1 MDKKQIEEIKNYGK
15 QIKTMGSYQEA
26 VRHTVGQYLGYT
38 GNRGFLNMF
47 REIFQNSADE
57 LIKDSS
63 PCDEIW
69 VAYDERTT
77 ETMVKDNG
85 RGIPFDDIIRVFG
98 KEHTSSNYI
107 KTPGEFSSGRHGV
120 GSKAVNA
127 CSEFFIVDSFILGEH
142 RRVTF
147 RYGDPKTAKTEV
159 LDNKDNY
166 QGTIITFK
174 PIDRMPSDYGHESGK
189 VVMGKVT
196 VQWQEVLELIQ
207 HLLPLL
213 KVGAKVNFIGIDEEK
228 KAHQFHLINKNGLM
242 DGLNEMV
249 SSPIITPIHFEKM
262 REDGRMKAE
271 IVFTFDYKSS
281 DEVIKSFGNFCPT
294 RDGTHV
300 KGFIDGLTKYF
311 KDYMNKFYLS
321 NKSKLNITNN
331 DIRSGLKAV
340 ISVAHLEPEF
350 TGQAKENISNVDLIP
365 FVKQLTIDSLEEW
378 AKSNPS
384 DLQKLCK
391 YFKDVAELRDKAE
404 KGRVKIEI
412 KNASA
417 ISGLPAK
424 YIKPT
429 GKEHTELFIV
439 EGDSAKGSITNN
451 RVNERQGVFPIRG
464 KIINAFSA
472 KREDVLKNSE
482 VAGLIAI
489 IGAGYGRNFDIEKC
503 NWEKVVICTDADPDG
518 AHIRTLLLKFFLLY
532 MEPLITAGKLFATV
546 PPLFGGKINKKFRY
560 FTDRNDYNS
569 YVQNLFTK
577 SYILTTDKGVK
588 LNKQFI
594 VNLLNDNEDYIETV
608 ERISNGYAIDPYLLE
623 DISLHMGE
631 PYIKFKKAIEK
642 KYRFIHVSQDKK
654 TGKLSVDGVVDDKYQ
669 RILFNDNLLLQFNEI
684 KNYLDNS
691 PTSYKVNGDLY
702 SLYGVLKLIKSIEP
716 KSITRYK
723 GLGEMD
729 GKQLFESTIDP
740 NGERTL
746 MRYSVDDVKT
756 EIDRLREIETNNNI
770 LFKDIDISKFI
781 F

>member
-147 RYGDPKTAKTEV
+147 RYGDPKTAKMEV
-159 LDNKDNY
+159 LPNKDNY

-174 PIDRMPSDYGHESGK
+174 PIDRMPMNMGHESGK
-189 VVMGKVT
+189 VVMGKVN
-196 VQWQEVLELIQ
+196 VRWQEVLELIQ

-228 KAHQFHLINKNGLM
+228 KAHTFHLVNKNGLM

-249 SSPIITPIHFEKM
+249 SSPIIAPIHFEKM

-281 DEVIKSFGNFCPT
+281 EEVIKSFGNFCPT

-331 DIRSGLKAV
+331 DIRSGLKAIV
-340 ISVAHLEPEF
+340 SVAHLEPEF
-350 TGQAKENISNVDLIP
+350 TGQAKENISNIDLIP

-378 AKSNPS
+378 AKNNPS

-404 KGRVKIEI
+404 RGRVKIEV
-412 KNASA
+412 KNASV

-429 GKEHTELFIV
+429 GKKHTELFIV

-464 KIINAFSA
+464 KIINAFSS
-472 KREDVLKNSE
+472 KREDVLKNAE

-489 IGAGYGRNFDIEKC
+489 IGAGYGRNFDIDKC

-546 PPLFGGKINKKFRY
+546 PPLFGGKINKKFKY
-560 FTDRNDYNS
+560 FTDRNEYNS
-569 YVQNLFTK
+569 YIQNLFTK
-577 SYILTTDKGVK
+577 SYTLTTDKGVK

-623 DISLHMGE
+623 DISLHIGE
-631 PYIKFKKAIEK
+631 PYSKFKKAIEK
-642 KYRFIHVSQDKK
+642 KYRFIQVSQEKK
-654 TGKLSVDGVVDDKYQ
+654 TNKLSIDGVVDDKYQ
-669 RILFNDNLLLQFNEI
+669 RILINDNLLVQFNEV
-684 KNYLDNS
+684 KNFLDNS
-691 PTSYKVNGDLY
+691 PSKYKVNGEVY

-716 KSITRYK
+716 KNITRYK

-746 MRYSVDDVKT
+746 MRYSVDDVKS
-756 EIDRLREIETNNNI
+756 EIDRLRQIETNNNI

>member
-57 LIKDSS
+57 LMKDSS

-69 VAYDERTT
+69 VAYNEVTA

-127 CSEFFIVDSFILGEH
+127 CSEFFIVDSYILGEH
-142 RRVTF
+142 RRVIF

-174 PIDRMPSDYGHESGK
+174 PIDRMPSNYGHESGK
-189 VVMGKVT
+189 VVMGKVH
-196 VQWQEVLELIQ
+196 VQWQEVLALIQ
-207 HLLPLL
+207 QLLPLL
-213 KVGAKVNFIGIDEEK
+213 KVGAKVNFIGFDEDGK
-228 KAHQFHLINKNGLM
+228 PHQFHLVNKNGLM

-249 SSPIITPIHFEKM
+249 SSPVISPIHFSKM

-271 IVFTFDYKSS
+271 IVFTYDFKSS
-281 DEVIKSFGNFCPT
+281 EEVIKSFGNFCPT
-294 RDGTHV
+294 RDGSHV

-311 KDYMNKFYLS
+311 KDYMNKFFLS
-321 NKSKLNITNN
+321 ANSKLNITNS
-331 DIRSGLKAV
+331 DVRSGLKAIV
-340 ISVAHLEPEF
+340 SVAHLEPEF
-350 TGQAKENISNVDLIP
+350 TGQAKENISNADLIP
-365 FVKQLTIDSLEEW
+365 FVKQLTISALEEW
-378 AKSNPS
+378 TKVNPN

-391 YFKDVAELRDKAE
+391 YFKDVAELREKAE
-404 KGRVKIEI
+404 KGRVKIEV
-412 KNASA
+412 KNASV
-417 ISGLPAK
+417 ITGLPAK
-424 YIKPT
+424 YVKPT
-429 GKEHTELFIV
+429 GKAHTELFIV
-439 EGDSAKGSITNN
+439 EGDSAKGSITNC

-464 KIINAFSA
+464 KITNSFSA
-472 KREDVLKNSE
+472 KREEVLKNAE
-482 VAGLIAI
+482 VSGLIAI
-489 IGAGYGRNFDIEKC
+489 IGAGYGKNFDIDKC

-532 MEPLITAGKLFATV
+532 MEPLITSGRLFATV

-560 FTDRNDYNS
+560 FKDRNDYNS

-577 SYILTTDKGVK
+577 SYNLTTADGGK

-594 VNLLNDNEDYIETV
+594 VNLLNTNEDYVEVV
-608 ERISNGYAIDPYLLE
+608 ERISNGYAINPYLLE
-623 DISLHMGE
+623 DISLQIGE
-631 PYIKFKKAIEK
+631 PYNKFKKAIEK
-642 KYRFIHVSQDKK
+642 KYRFIQVSQDKK
-654 TGKLSVDGVVDDKYQ
+654 SKQISIDGVVDDKYQ
-669 RILFNDNLLLQFNEI
+669 RILFNDNLLLQFNEV
-684 KNYLDNS
+684 KKYLDNS
-691 PTSYKVNGDLY
+691 PVSYKINGEKY

-729 GKQLFESTIDP
+729 PKQLFESTIDP
-740 NGERTL
+740 EGERTL
-746 MRYSVDDVKT
+746 MRYSIEDVKT
-756 EIDRLREIETNNNI
+756 EIDRLRAIESNNNI

>member
-147 RYGDPKTAKTEV
+147 RYGDPKTAKMEV
-159 LDNKDNY
+159 LPNKDNY

-174 PIDRMPSDYGHESGK
+174 PIDRMPMNMGHESGK
-189 VVMGKVT
+189 VVMGKVN
-196 VQWQEVLELIQ
+196 VRWQEVLELIQ

-228 KAHQFHLINKNGLM
+228 KAHTFHLVNKNGLM

-249 SSPIITPIHFEKM
+249 SSPIIAPIHFEKM

-281 DEVIKSFGNFCPT
+281 EEVIKSFGNFCPT

-331 DIRSGLKAV
+331 DIRSGLKAIV
-340 ISVAHLEPEF
+340 SVAHLEPEF
-350 TGQAKENISNVDLIP
+350 TGQAKENISNIDLIP

-378 AKSNPS
+378 AKNNSS

-404 KGRVKIEI
+404 RGRVKIEV
-412 KNASA
+412 KNASV

-429 GKEHTELFIV
+429 GKKHTELFIV

-464 KIINAFSA
+464 KIINAFSS
-472 KREDVLKNSE
+472 KREDVLKNAE

-489 IGAGYGRNFDIEKC
+489 IGAGYGRNFDIDKC

-546 PPLFGGKINKKFRY
+546 PPLFGGKINKKFKY
-560 FTDRNDYNS
+560 FTDRNEYNS
-569 YVQNLFTK
+569 YIQNLFTK
-577 SYILTTDKGVK
+577 SYTLTTDKGVK

-623 DISLHMGE
+623 DISLHIGE
-631 PYIKFKKAIEK
+631 LYSKFKKAIEK
-642 KYRFIHVSQDKK
+642 KYRFIQVSQEKK
-654 TGKLSVDGVVDDKYQ
+654 TNKLSIDGVVDDKYQ
-669 RILFNDNLLLQFNEI
+669 RILINDNLLAQFNEV
-684 KNYLDNS
+684 KNFLDNS
-691 PTSYKVNGDLY
+691 PSKYKVNGEVY

-716 KSITRYK
+716 KNITRYK

-746 MRYSVDDVKT
+746 MRYSVDDVKS
-756 EIDRLREIETNNNI
+756 EIDRLRQIETNNNI